1 MYRSLSK
8 GGYEW
13 EKIRIPFHHFYQ
25 QYNDA
30 KTRDQTLL
38 PLDAITGFRFR
49 IQDNVQGP
57 FKLEIDYIAS
67 TYDWSYHTMTN
78 QIYKVAQAESSGPDK
93 IHNTFHS
100 QRKTFFFRL
109 KTLIFKFLR

>member
-1 MYRSLSK
+1 MELCK

-13 EKIRIPFHHFYQ
+13 ETLRIPFHHFYQ

-30 KTRDQTLL
+30 KTRDQNTL

-67 TYDWSYHTMTN
+67 TYDWSYNTMTN
-78 QIYKVAQAESSGPDK
+78 QIYKVAYATITLYSYVS
-93 IHNTFHS
+93 
-100 QRKTFFFRL
+100 FFNYKSNCNVRF
-109 KTLIFKFLR
+109 